1 MISRIIL
8 TMKIATAKISFAL
21 FVILVAYLIYRT
33 TRPVPLTAPEEIA
46 STPADVIPPGIMVS
60 ESASG
65 GSNQST
71 SSFSGDIL
79 LQGYAS
85 ASSNP
90 QQDIAQLS
98 RALSNFL
105 LTHKNA
111 SDRPL
116 SANEE
121 WSATLLGKRPSS
133 PAWLSEN
140 SPLFDDK
147 QRLIDRWH
155 SPLHFHA
162 IGRQQWEVRSSGPDK
177 ILFTADD
184 LTDMV
189 R

>member
-1 MISRIIL
+1 MINRIIL
-8 TMKIATAKISFAL
+8 TMKIITAKLSFAL
-21 FVILVAYLIYRT
+21 LVIVVAYWIYRT
-33 TRPVPLTAPEEIA
+33 TRPESLIAPEEIA
-46 STPADVIPPGIMVS
+46 PAPADVIPPGIMVT

-98 RALSNFL
+98 RVLSNFL

-140 SPLFDDK
+140 APLFDEK
-147 QRLIDRWH
+147 KRLIDRWQ

-162 IGRQQWEVRSSGPDK
+162 IGRQQWEVRSPGPDK
-177 ILFTADD
+177 ILFTNDD
-184 LTDMV
+184 LTDMI